1 MFKFST
7 DLPTHERL
15 IEALLT
21 ATVLAIFAL
30 MWFYY
35 VDTPWLLHL
44 YYLPVVLI
52 GFFLGKSRARLLAML
67 SVLTAT
73 IIFVPNLSAGA
84 SSGIPLATILAFCL
98 WIVTLITTAILVGSM
113 SDRWR
118 VAMHELRESH
128 KKDVLVD
135 PLTKIANRRAFEF
148 ELARRLA
155 EYTRHGVPA
164 ALLSFDIDYFKSF
177 NDRYGH
183 QAGDAVLRDVA
194 QSLVES
200 VRDTDLV
207 ARCGGEEFSI
217 ILPGA
222 DSAHAKEIAER
233 ARNLV
238 EATRFVYNGLTL
250 RLTVSVG
257 VACITDDD
265 DAEQITSRS
274 DAALYQSKESGRN
287 CSHIHDGIRCRKFG
301 NGVAK
306 ETSESLK
313 STEVAGVKG
322 ELYTDPTTGMPAV
335 KVFLEELRRR
345 TAEAHRYGGKFCVA
359 IVKINEYLSVDDKD
373 ARAQKSLIATVA
385 QLTTSV
391 LREPDLVVRYD
402 KDLLA
407 IMMPA
412 TTLERSL
419 IPLQRLRKK
428 ADEYRE
434 KQYPSLSY
442 GVTIGV
448 VQLEEEDSAGSLL
461 QRAESAYQHAAESHH
476 EGVGVS
482 TQGTLKVVCGEQLTA
497 ST

>member
-7 DLPTHERL
+7 DLPTNERL

-21 ATVLAIFAL
+21 SAVLLISGL

-44 YYLPVVLI
+44 YYLPVVLT
-52 GFFLGKSRARLLAML
+52 GFFLGRSRARLLSLL

-73 IIFVPNLSAGA
+73 IIFVPSLNETSA
-84 SSGIPLATILAFCL
+84 GIPLATVLAFCL
-98 WIVTLITTAILVGSM
+98 WILTLVTTAMLVGSM

-135 PLTKIANRRAFEF
+135 PLTQIANRRAFEF
-148 ELARRLA
+148 ELTRRLA
-155 EYTRHGVPA
+155 EWSRHKTPA
-164 ALLSFDIDYFKSF
+164 ALLTFDIDYFKSF

-183 QAGDAVLRDVA
+183 QAGDAVLKDVA
-194 QSLVES
+194 ATLMEA

-207 ARCGGEEFSI
+207 ARCGGEEFAV

-222 DSAHAKEIAER
+222 DAVHAKEVAER
-233 ARNLV
+233 ARSLV
-238 EATRFVYNGLTL
+238 EATRFVHNGLTL

-257 VACITDDD
+257 VACLIDGD
-265 DAEQITSRS
+265 DAESLTTRS
-274 DAALYQSKESGRN
+274 DAALYQSKEAGRN
-287 CSHIHDGIRCRKFG
+287 CSHLHDGIHCKKFG
-301 NGVAK
+301 NGIAK
-306 ETSESLK
+306 ESADALK
-313 STEVAGVKG
+313 PVVETVGG
-322 ELYTDPTTGMPAV
+322 GDLYADPTTGMPAG

-345 TAEAHRYGGKFCVA
+345 TAETHRYGGQFCVA
-359 IVKINEYLSVDDKD
+359 ILKINDYLSVDVDDVK
-373 ARAQKSLIATVA
+373 AQKSLIATVA

-407 IMMPA
+407 VMMPA

-419 IPLQRLRKK
+419 IPLQRLRAK
-428 ADEYRE
+428 ADEHHE
-434 KQYPSLSY
+434 KQYPTLSY

-448 VQLEEEDSAGSLL
+448 VELEENDTAGSLL
-461 QRAESAYQHAAESHH
+461 HRVESACQHVAESDCVGI
-476 EGVGVS
+476 GVGRNDY
-482 TQGTLKVVCGEQLTA
+482 LEVVRGEQLVTN
-497 ST
+497 S